1 MELNQAKQKS
11 LSYLAAIYPGQ
22 LALDTNPK
30 KAKRGKEEK
39 KIHNFTCVLAHCLKL
54 KFGNLTS
61 TNIPCKIPLI
71 PLKFASSSCTER
83 ILITPGKKNKKNCCV
98 GIPRTP
104 LSLHQL
110 SFSISISGPSPYTQL
125 SKLNPDVKSYYKAAE
140 WIRKKIHPKSYY
152 SEIKH

>member
-83 ILITPGKKNKKNCCV
+83 ILITPGKK
-98 GIPRTP
+98 I
-104 LSLHQL
+104 
-110 SFSISISGPSPYTQL
+110 
-125 SKLNPDVKSYYKAAE
+125 
-140 WIRKKIHPKSYY
+140 
-152 SEIKH
+152 

>member
-30 KAKRGKEEK
+30 KAKTGKEEK
-39 KIHNFTCVLAHCLKL
+39 KNRNFTCVLAHCLKL
-54 KFGNLTS
+54 KFWNLAS

-83 ILITPGKKNKKNCCV
+83 ILITPGKKNKKIV
-98 GIPRTP
+98 V
-104 LSLHQL
+104 LASLEPPYQL
-110 SFSISISGPSPYTQL
+110 SFSSTVLFNQYIWAFSLHTAEQ
-125 SKLNPDVKSYYKAAE
+125 VKSRCE
-140 WIRKKIHPKSYY
+140 VILQS
-152 SEIKH
+152 S